1 VPDQL
6 PLAGKSILV
15 IEDEL
20 LIAISVECLLNEAGA
35 ATVTITSSIAQAQ
48 TALMEG
54 SYDAAVV
61 DSRLPAGDASALIE
75 ALSGKEM
82 PVMVTTGDSFVQP
95 DISKTVAVLR
105 KPYSDRDLIKV
116 ITCVTRAQGERGP

>member
-1 VPDQL
+1 MPDQL

-20 LIAISVECLLNEAGA
+20 LIAMGVEYSLKEAGA
-35 ATVTITSSIAQAQ
+35 ASVTIASSVAQAQ
-48 TALMEG
+48 TALLKG

-61 DSRLPAGDASALIE
+61 DFHLSDGGSVLIDTLSRREI
-75 ALSGKEM
+75 
-82 PVMVTTGDSFVQP
+82 PVVVTTGDSFAQP
-95 DISKTVAVLR
+95 DLSKTVTVLQ

-116 ITCVTRAQGERGP
+116 MTWLTRTQGERDP